1 MSGVRPVRGARLA
14 LTAAVALLLAACAP
28 PVRVASL
35 PAWPSPR
42 HDRGGIVTGE
52 ALLSDALD
60 ALPAAPGPARV
71 SAGWLHGV
79 TKFLTTVAEDDV
91 ESPFRPQATN
101 HRLAAALNA
110 HLAWSLTL
118 AALPETRDLPLD
130 DIGRVRLPVARR
142 ATSLAELAAFARAL
156 APTEPR
162 LGLFLNPGRAGWP
175 PWPRAAPVAE
185 SVDMQ
190 LAEHAERCGRW
201 PGAWQLAE
209 NSATLAV
216 PAGFLDLD
224 GLPAAPVARVRRL
237 LDLVP
242 PARQARDAILARC
255 GDSLGRCRISFTPA
269 TAARARIEV
278 GGEQAPIGYYLRPTV
293 GFLRPSWPW
302 RS

>member
-1 MSGVRPVRGARLA
+1 M
-14 LTAAVALLLAACAP
+14 TAAVALFLAACAP

-35 PAWPSPR
+35 PTWPSPR
-42 HDRGGIVTGE
+42 LDRSSIITGE
-52 ALLSDALD
+52 PLLSDALC
-60 ALPAAPGPARV
+60 ALPTTPPPTLV

-79 TKFLTTVAEDDV
+79 TMFLATVAKDDV
-91 ESPFRPQATN
+91 ESPCRPQATN
-101 HRLAAALNA
+101 HRLAATLNA

-142 ATSLAELAAFARAL
+142 VTSLAELATFARNL
-156 APTEPR
+156 APAEPR
-162 LGLFLNPGRAGWP
+162 IGLFLNPGRAGWP
-175 PWPRAAPVAE
+175 PWPRAALAGE

-201 PGAWQLAE
+201 PGTWQLAGD
-209 NSATLAV
+209 SPALGV

-242 PARQARDAILARC
+242 PARQTRDAILARC

-293 GFLRPSWPW
+293 GFLKQSWPW
-302 RS
+302 RG